1 MTRDIGRGGLALRS
15 LDQGVS
21 LRAVLVRLPAEI
33 ASEHAATVDA
43 ALLLA
48 ALPHDALGVFAVIA
62 LNKLLKKP
70 RRWRRFGSAMS

>member
-1 MTRDIGRGGLALRS
+1 MTSDVGAS
-15 LDQGVS
+15 PFAVLDQGVS
-21 LRAVLVRLPAEI
+21 LRVVLVRLPAEI

-62 LNKLLKKP
+62 LYSGPRKLD
-70 RRWRRFGSAMS
+70 R